1 VSIRC
6 LVRNSAEFIHSL
18 DRRALGTV
26 IEELEVFIGR
36 KAGNDPAFLV
46 YLPRS
51 MPC

>member
-1 VSIRC
+1 M
-6 LVRNSAEFIHSL
+6 RNGAEFVHSL

-26 IEELEVFIGR
+26 VEELEVFVGR